1 MRSARVGVL
10 RSNARPTLSDW
21 QSEVDR
27 WILRNGR
34 YWSPLA
40 QLARLTE
47 EVGELA
53 REINLSHGDKPRSDR
68 DPATTVAGELGDVL
82 FIILALANGLK
93 VDLEPTLRLTL
104 EKYDARATRSRAAAG
119 RPHSGAPARH
129 TAARRRPSAPD

>member
-1 MRSARVGVL
+1 MRGVL
-10 RSNARPTLSDW
+10 PSKGARTLSDW
-21 QSEVDR
+21 QSEIDR

-53 REINLSHGDKPRSDR
+53 REINLSYGEKPRSDKDR
-68 DPATTVAGELGDVL
+68 PTTVAGEIGDVL
-82 FIILALANGLK
+82 FIIMALANGLQ
-93 VDLEPTLRLTL
+93 VDLEPILRQTLK
-104 EKYDARATRSRAAAG
+104 KYDARATRSRAAAG